1 MIRAGYRFQLVRV
14 PGRPSA
20 GADPEIGHGG
30 GLNFGRFFRIKTTKL
45 LMQKTPKNGTDFYL
59 TSPKFAIF

>member
-30 GLNFGRFFRIKTTKL
+30 GLNFGRFFSHKNEKIAHAKMKQKL
-45 LMQKTPKNGTDFYL
+45 
-59 TSPKFAIF
+59 